1 MVYDLSS
8 EFLKTATDSN
18 VRKYAHGFFMH
29 RGVISLYFDPLAF
42 FFFSNNARSFIS
54 TWLGVEDAG
63 TFTEG
68 HLSDLGI
75 EQLCSESQGS
85 WISSFLG

>member
-1 MVYDLSS
+1 
-8 EFLKTATDSN
+8 
-18 VRKYAHGFFMH
+18 MH

-42 FFFSNNARSFIS
+42 FFFSHNARSFIS

-68 HLSDLGI
+68 RLSDLGI
-75 EQLCSESQGS
+75 EQPCSESQSS
-85 WISSFLG
+85 WISSFLWLIDRDTHTGHFSSFFIS